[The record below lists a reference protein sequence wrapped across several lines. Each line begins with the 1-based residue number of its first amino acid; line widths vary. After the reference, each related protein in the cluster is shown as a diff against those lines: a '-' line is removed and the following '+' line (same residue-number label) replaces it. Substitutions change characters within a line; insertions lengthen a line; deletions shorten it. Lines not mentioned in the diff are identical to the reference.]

1 MYGLLG
7 RKLGHSLS
15 PQIYSLIGADSYELF
30 CREPDELDTFFA
42 DEKISAFNVT
52 IPYKIEAFNRCDELS
67 ETARKIGS
75 VNTVVRRFDGTLFGD
90 NTDYY
95 GFMKMA
101 EKYGADFRNKKVV
114 ILGSG
119 GAAKT
124 VLCAVNDCG
133 AAEAVVVS
141 RSGENN
147 YENLYRHYDA
157 DIIVNATPVGMFPE
171 NGKKTIGL
179 SEFKNPSCV
188 LDLIYNPA
196 RTQLLLEAEKLGI
209 PCGNGLYMLVTQGLR
224 SAEIFF
230 GKKYDDS
237 IIDFVYNKIKVEK
250 SNVILTGMPGC
261 GKTTVGR
268 ILAEKIGK
276 TFIDSDEEIEKKM
289 NKRIPDIFSQ
299 FGEENFR
306 KIETE
311 TIKEIGKELGC
322 VIATGGGTVMKKEN
336 RDALKQNGT
345 VIYLEKDLS
354 LLSLEGRPLSK
365 NAGAVE
371 ELYRQRKDIYESF
384 ADFTVDVS
392 DSAEK
397 TAERVIKCLSL

>member
-30 CREPDELDTFFA
+30 CREPDELDAFFA

-75 VNTVVRRFDGTLFGD
+75 VNTVVRRSDGTLFGD

-101 EKYGADFRNKKVV
+101 EKYGADFNNKKVV

-124 VLCAVNDCG
+124 VLCAVNDSG
-133 AAEAVVVS
+133 AAKTVVVS

-147 YENLYRHYDA
+147 YENIYRHYDA

-171 NGKKTIGL
+171 NGKSPIDL
-179 SEFKNPSCV
+179 SKFKNPSCV

-209 PCGNGLYMLVTQGLR
+209 PCGNGFYMLVTQGLR

-237 IIDFVYNKIKVEK
+237 IADYVYNKIRTEK
-250 SNVILTGMPGC
+250 NNIILTGMPGC
-261 GKTTVGR
+261 GKTTAGR

-276 TFIDSDEEIEKKM
+276 IFIDSDEEIEKKM
-289 NKRIPDIFSQ
+289 NKKVPEIFSQ

-311 TIKEIGKELGC
+311 AIKEIGKELGC
-322 VIATGGGTVMKKEN
+322 VIATGGGSVLKKEN

-345 VIYLEKDLS
+345 VIYLKKDLS

-371 ELYRQRKDIYESF
+371 ELYRQRKEIYESF
-384 ADFTVDVS
+384 ADFTVRVS
-392 DSAEK
+392 DSVEE
-397 TAERVIKCLSL
+397 TAERVIECLSL

>member
-30 CREPDELDTFFA
+30 CREPDELDAFFA

-75 VNTVVRRFDGTLFGD
+75 VNTVVKRADGTHFGD

-101 EKYGADFRNKKVV
+101 EKYDADFRNKKVV

-124 VLCAVNDCG
+124 VLCAVNDSG

-157 DIIVNATPVGMFPE
+157 NIIVNATPVGMFPE
-171 NGKKTIGL
+171 NGKSSVDL
-179 SEFKNPSCV
+179 SKFKNPSCV

-209 PCGNGLYMLVTQGLR
+209 PCGNGLYMLVAQGLR

-237 IIDFVYNKIKVEK
+237 IVDYVFNKIKTEI
-250 SNVILTGMPGC
+250 SNIILTGMPGC
-261 GKTTVGR
+261 GKTTAGR

-276 TFIDSDEEIEKKM
+276 TFIDSDEEIEKKI
-289 NKRIPDIFSQ
+289 NKKIPEIFTQ
-299 FGEENFR
+299 FGEEFFR

-311 TIKEIGKELGC
+311 AIKEIGKELGC
-322 VIATGGGTVMKKEN
+322 IIATGGGAVLKKEN

-345 VIYLEKDLS
+345 VVYLKKDLS

-365 NAGAVE
+365 NAGAVD
-371 ELYRQRKDIYESF
+371 ELYRQRKEIYESF
-384 ADFTVDVS
+384 ADFTVRVG
-392 DSAEK
+392 DSAEE